1 MKIMVRAK
9 PNSKKTSVERTPD
22 GVFVIAV
29 KEKPEH
35 DRANQAIIKALAGYL
50 DIAPSRVKIVLG
62 RTSKQKVVEIR

>member
-1 MKIMVRAK
+1 MKITVRAK
-9 PNSKKTSVERTPD
+9 PNSKKPSIEKTDD

-35 DRANQAIIKALAGYL
+35 DRANQAVIKTLAEHLGVPKSRIKII
-50 DIAPSRVKIVLG
+50 LG